1 MPDSAGDVLM
11 INSLIHNVKRLYPDK
26 KIYIFTKP
34 QYFHMIDDNPDVE
47 KVLPYQPQIDNC
59 YVLEGRGDSKGYFDM
74 AFFPHSTTQR
84 TYSYTHNGK
93 DKTQFKLR

>member
-1 MPDSAGDVLM
+1 MV
-11 INSLIHNVKRLYPDK
+11 NSLIHNLKQLYPDK
-26 KIYIFTKP
+26 KIYVFTKP
-34 QYFHMIDDNPDVE
+34 EYFGMIDDHPDLE

-59 YVLEGRGDSKGYFDM
+59 YVLEGRGDDDGYFDM
-74 AFFPHSTTQR
+74 AFLPHATTQR

>member
-1 MPDSAGDVLM
+1 
-11 INSLIHNVKRLYPDK
+11 
-26 KIYIFTKP
+26 
-34 QYFHMIDDNPDVE
+34 MIDDNPDVE
-47 KVLPYQPQIDNC
+47 KVLPYQPHIDNC
-59 YVLEGRGDSKGYFDM
+59 YVLEGRGDSKGYFDI